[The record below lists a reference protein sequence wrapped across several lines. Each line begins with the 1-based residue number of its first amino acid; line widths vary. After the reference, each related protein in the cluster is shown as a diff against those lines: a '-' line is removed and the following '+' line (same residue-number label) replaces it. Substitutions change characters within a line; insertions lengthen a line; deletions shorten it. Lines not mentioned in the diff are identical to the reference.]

1 MKTFRKYVE
10 IARVMRVT
18 NSTVL
23 DIKDLTPLEAANV
36 VELVKNDALFSFF
49 DEFKDMDIQVLY
61 AAVKY
66 LECEEEYKKVRVL
79 RSVIQNGADKTP

>member
-36 VELVKNDALFSFF
+36 VELVKNDALFSFLMNLKIWISKF
-49 DEFKDMDIQVLY
+49 FMRQLSIWN
-61 AAVKY
+61 A
-66 LECEEEYKKVRVL
+66 KK
-79 RSVIQNGADKTP
+79 NTKK